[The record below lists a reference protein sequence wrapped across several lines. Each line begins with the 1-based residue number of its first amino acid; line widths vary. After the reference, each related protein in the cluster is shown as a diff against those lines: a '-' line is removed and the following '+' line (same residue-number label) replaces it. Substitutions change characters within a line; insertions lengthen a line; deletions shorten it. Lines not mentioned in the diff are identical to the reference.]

1 MIDFLQFIAAGIGMM
16 AVFVGISYGIAFC
29 WTALSEAAE
38 RKRKDTQRVLK
49 LLEKIEANTAKAES
63 TPSTDH
69 T

>member
-1 MIDFLQFIAAGIGMM
+1 MIDFLQCILAGIGMT
-16 AVFVGISYGIAFC
+16 AAFFAISYGVVSG

-63 TPSTDH
+63 TPSTDRA
-69 T
+69 